1 MSEIME
7 NNEMVNVEEQTYDAP
22 EEKSNG
28 TLLLIGIGAG
38 CAALGYGIKAGV
50 DAIKRHVKAKKEK
63 TEEDKPKEKK
73 GFKLFGKKTKSEEKK
88 EETKETEK
96 KADEAE
102 AKKEES

>member
-1 MSEIME
+1 ME
-7 NNEMVNVEEQTYDAP
+7 NYENNNEMVNVEEQTYDDAP

-50 DAIKRHVKAKKEK
+50 DAIKRHVKNKKEK

-73 GFKLFGKKTKSEEKK
+73 GFKLFGKKDKSEKK
-88 EETKETEK
+88 ETKETK
-96 KADEAE
+96 KADEAK
-102 AKKEES
+102 AKEEES

>member
-1 MSEIME
+1 MENYE
-7 NNEMVNVEEQTYDAP
+7 NNEMMVNEEQTYDAP
-22 EEKSNG
+22 EEEKSNG

-73 GFKLFGKKTKSEEKK
+73 GFKFFGKKK

-96 KADEAE
+96 AGEAE